1 MRLAEEYDA
10 AQERGEVR
18 KANNEK
24 TNSIAEAVSV
34 SVSVSEIGITH
45 KQVHEARQLRD
56 AEKAEPGIAQRA
68 VWGGQDLPQFEEVES
83 GNFRPTGRRLEASHL
98 WAIAHKLKFEGW

>member
-24 TNSIAEAVSV
+24 TNSIAEAV

-68 VWGGQDLPQFEEVES
+68 VWRGA
-83 GNFRPTGRRLEASHL
+83 RPSS
-98 WAIAHKLKFEGW
+98 I